1 MVVEVVVEA
10 EVAHM
15 VVEVDNL
22 DLVDNLGS

>member
-22 DLVDNLGS
+22 DLVDNLDS